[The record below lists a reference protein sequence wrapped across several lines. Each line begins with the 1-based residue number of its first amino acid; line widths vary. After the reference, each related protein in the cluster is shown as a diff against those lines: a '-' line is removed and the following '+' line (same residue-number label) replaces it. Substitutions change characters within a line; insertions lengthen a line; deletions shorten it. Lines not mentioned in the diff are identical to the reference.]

1 MISPP
6 ESRIETVI
14 TEKPNF
20 APMVGRSKKR
30 NKNAAAESVE
40 MGECPT
46 CGSSIPLDA
55 SECPDCGEVFD
66 LEEFGIAPGEAIVEK
81 GGRREKLL
89 FYLGGILILVGGP
102 GVAMGSW
109 VHDWFRIPFP
119 GPEYHAYDVFGPVNR
134 LVAMLGLIILIIGIV
149 FLILSLRASTVVT
162 DEDYEVGIDRSEPLR

>member
-1 MISPP
+1 
-6 ESRIETVI
+6 
-14 TEKPNF
+14 
-20 APMVGRSKKR
+20 MVGRFKKR
-30 NKNAAAESVE
+30 NKNEPAESVE

-66 LEEFGIAPGEAIVEK
+66 LEEFGVAPGEEIVEK
-81 GGRREKLL
+81 GGRKEKLL
-89 FYLGGILILVGGP
+89 FYLGVILILVGGP

-134 LVAMLGLIILIIGIV
+134 FVAMLGLIILIIGIV
-149 FLILSLRASTVVT
+149 FLILSLRSSKVVS